1 MSKFSFYLKTFLC
14 GIAFGVANVIPGV
27 SGGTMLVVFGIY
39 DKLTEAISGIKA
51 IFKNIGFLISFCLGA
66 GTGILGFAFVITWLF
81 EQFGVQTNM
90 FFIGLIL
97 GSVPLIVR
105 TATKTEKP
113 KPLCILPFII
123 GLAAV
128 VGLTMLEGTAATE
141 SFSMTESIDG
151 NITTIAI
158 TNNSD
163 RAIESWS
170 IEIENGGC
178 FDVGYELTGAEVSTN
193 VSTFDK
199 IKQLFGA
206 PIPEQLDLITGIEGV
221 EIEAGETYCFSYSN
235 SDADSAAE
243 LPFTVQDMS
252 LTVSYK
258 MDVMFFM
265 TMLAALFIA
274 AVAMIIPGVS
284 GSFVMMLLGVYSTVI
299 AALKDFNLM
308 IIIPCAIGAVL
319 GIILG
324 ARLMSTLLK
333 KYSLMV
339 YSLIMGLVIGSVYAI
354 LPQGFGFNIETGYGF
369 VTLFC
374 GVLVSVL
381 IDKIGKPS
389 EEK

>member
-1 MSKFSFYLKTFLC
+1 MSKFVGYFKFFIC
-14 GIAFGVANVIPGV
+14 GLAFGIANVIPGV

-51 IFKNIGFLISFCLGA
+51 IIRNIGFLIAFCLGA
-66 GTGILGFAFVITWLF
+66 GAGILGFAFVITWLF

-105 TATKTEKP
+105 TATKTEKV
-113 KPLCILPFII
+113 KPLCILPFVI

-128 VGLTMLEGTAATE
+128 VGLTLLESGASE
-141 SFSMTESIDG
+141 SYRLETGVSGEVTSV
-151 NITTIAI
+151 TIY
-158 TNNSD
+158 NDSD
-163 RAIESWS
+163 RI
-170 IEIENGGC
+170 IENWEIS
-178 FDVGYELTGAEVSTN
+178 FADDTALDTNVTGALAVTDYP
-193 VSTFDK
+193 TFDK
-199 IKQLFGA
+199 IKMFFGMKVPALA
-206 PIPEQLDLITGIEGV
+206 PNMFTSLSDV
-221 EIEAGETYCFSYSN
+221 EIQPHSSYTFTYSQGELDVSTM
-235 SDADSAAE
+235 E
-243 LPFTVQDMS
+243 LS
-252 LTVSYK
+252 VSYK
-258 MDVMFFM
+258 MDVGFFF

-308 IIIPCAIGAVL
+308 IIIPCAIGALL

-333 KYSLMV
+333 KHSLMV

-354 LPQGFGFNIETGYGF
+354 LPAGFGFNLDTGYGF
-369 VTLFC
+369 VTLFA
-374 GVLVSVL
+374 GVLTSVA
-381 IDKIGKPS
+381 IDKLGKTS
-389 EEK
+389 D